1 MKRRYSRRDVL
12 SIAAA
17 AVSGV
22 TMGPGR
28 AAAQR
33 ESPPMTYRPRQRPP
47 VSGRTLSNPLP
58 EGLQRYRDNAE
69 AAVATPFKGITTDGT
84 PVQGLFAI
92 QATGV
97 STQPIVTAAVALLDS
112 LGPEQA
118 GRARF
123 PLGTDA
129 WRRWSNIHPF
139 VMRHGVPLDAM
150 TSAQRERALALV
162 QVTLSEAGYRLA
174 SDVMRLNQV
183 IAEITNRPDE
193 YGEWLYW
200 LSVMGTPSGTEPW
213 GWQIDG
219 HHLIV
224 NCLVLGDQLVLTPM
238 FMGSEPVVALSGPY
252 AGTRVFEVEEQ
263 QGLAVLHS
271 LNPGQRARAIVS
283 ADLPGEV
290 LTAAFRDNVELKPE
304 GIRWGELS
312 AGQQSLLRRLLD
324 TYLGRIRPGHARVR
338 SEEVARH
345 LDETRFAWI
354 GGVAD
359 DSVFYYR
366 IHSPVVLIEFDH
378 QRGVALDNDQPSRQH
393 IHTVIRTPNGNDYG
407 KDLLRQHHAQFDHQP
422 GRPQHVRR

>member
-1 MKRRYSRRDVL
+1 M
-12 SIAAA
+12 
-17 AVSGV
+17 
-22 TMGPGR
+22 P
-28 AAAQR
+28 
-33 ESPPMTYRPRQRPP
+33 SPPPGLNVRQRTP
-47 VSGRTLSNPLP
+47 VSARARPAELP
-58 EGLQRYRDNAE
+58 PQLQKYVETGEALLAE
-69 AAVATPFKGITTDGT
+69 PFKGITAGGSVA
-84 PVQGLFAI
+84 PGLFPLKK
-92 QATGV
+92 TGV
-97 STQPIVTAAVALLDS
+97 STRQITDAARAFVDS
-112 LGPEQA
+112 LSEPQRE
-118 GRARF
+118 RALF
-123 PLGTDA
+123 PLESDA

-139 VMRHGVPLDAM
+139 LMRHGVSLDEMSA
-150 TSAQRERALALV
+150 AQRERALALLRES
-162 QVTLSEAGYRLA
+162 LSTPGFKTAR
-174 SDVMRLNQV
+174 DVMRLNELV
-183 IAEITNRPDE
+183 LAITGSQAE

-200 LSVMGTPSGTEPW
+200 LSIMGLPSFDGPW

-238 FMGSEPVVALSGPY
+238 FMGSEPVIALSGPY
-252 AGTRVFEVEEQ
+252 AGTRVFEAEEQ

-422 GRPQHVRR
+422 GRQQHVRR

>member
-1 MKRRYSRRDVL
+1 
-12 SIAAA
+12 
-17 AVSGV
+17 
-22 TMGPGR
+22 
-28 AAAQR
+28 
-33 ESPPMTYRPRQRPP
+33 MTYRLRQRPP
-47 VSGRTLSNPLP
+47 TSGRRVPDPLP

-69 AAVATPFKGITTDGT
+69 ASVAVPFKGITTEGS
-84 PVQGLFAI
+84 PVPGLFPI
-92 QATGV
+92 KSTGV
-97 STQPIVTAAVALLDS
+97 STQPMVDAAQALLNA

-118 GRARF
+118 ARARF
-123 PLGTDA
+123 PLDTDV
-129 WRRWSNIHPF
+129 WRRWSNIHPYI
-139 VMRHGVPLDAM
+139 MRHGVCLDALSP
-150 TSAQRERALALV
+150 TQRERALGLV
-162 QVTLSEAGYRLA
+162 EASLSPAGFKLA
-174 SDVMRLNQV
+174 RDVMRLNQV
-183 IAEITNRPDE
+183 IMDITGRPDE

-200 LSVMGTPSGTEPW
+200 MSVMGTPSAGEPW

-224 NCLVLGDQLVLTPM
+224 NCLVLGDQVVLTPM
-238 FMGSEPVVALSGPY
+238 FMGSEPVTATSGPY
-252 AGTRVFEVEEQ
+252 AGTRVFDAEEQ
-263 QGLAVLHS
+263 QGLAVLHA
-271 LNPGQRARAIVS
+271 LDPGQRARAIIS
-283 ADLPGEV
+283 TDLPGEV

-312 AGQQSLLRRLLD
+312 SGQQSLLRRLLD

-366 IHSPVVLIEFDH
+366 IHSPVILIEFDH
-378 QRGVALDNDQPSRQH
+378 QRGVALDNDQPSRNH
-393 IHTVIRTPNGNDYG
+393 IHTVVRTPNGNDYG

>member
-1 MKRRYSRRDVL
+1 MLKFG
-12 SIAAA
+12 AA
-17 AVSGV
+17 AVSDIAVNPLGA
-22 TMGPGR
+22 G
-28 AAAQR
+28 AQR

-47 VSGRTLSNPLP
+47 ISGRTLSDPLP

-69 AAVATPFKGITTDGT
+69 ASLAVPFKGITTDGT
-84 PVQGLFAI
+84 TRPGLFPI

-97 STQPIVTAAVALLDS
+97 STQPILAAATAFLDA
-112 LGPEQA
+112 LGPEQSA
-118 GRARF
+118 RARF
-123 PLGTDA
+123 SLESDV

-139 VMRHGVPLDAM
+139 IMRHGVALDAM
-150 TSAQRERALALV
+150 TPAQRERALALV

-174 SDVMRLNQV
+174 RDVMRLNQV
-183 IAEITNRPDE
+183 IMEITGRPDE

-200 LSVMGTPSGTEPW
+200 MSVMGTPSATAPW

-224 NCLVLGDQLVLTPM
+224 NCLVLGDQLTLTPM
-238 FMGSEPVVALSGPY
+238 FMGSEPVAALSGPY
-252 AGTRVFEVEEQ
+252 AGTRVFEAEEQ
-263 QGLAVLHS
+263 QGLAVLHA

-283 ADLPGEV
+283 TDLPQEV
-290 LTAAFRDNVELKPE
+290 LTAAFRDNVELEPE
-304 GIRWGELS
+304 GIRWDELS
-312 AGQQSLLRRLLD
+312 VGQQSLLRRLLD

-338 SEEVARH
+338 TEEVARH

-378 QRGVALDNDQPSRQH
+378 QRGVALDNDAPSRNH
-393 IHTVIRTPNGNDYG
+393 IHTVVRTPNGNDYG
-407 KDLLRQHHAQFDHQP
+407 RDLLRQHHAQYDHQP
-422 GRPQHVRR
+422 GRQQHVRR